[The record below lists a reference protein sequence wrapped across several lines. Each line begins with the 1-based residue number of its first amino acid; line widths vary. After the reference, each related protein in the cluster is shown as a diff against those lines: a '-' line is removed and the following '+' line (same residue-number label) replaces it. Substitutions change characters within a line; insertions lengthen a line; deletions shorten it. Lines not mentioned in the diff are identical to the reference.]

1 MEDIRI
7 VPLGHDHLAQA
18 DGWPRNSGQT
28 LLKLPS
34 SAASG
39 ADLTGWSALSGD
51 QLVGLVFVTFS
62 QTKVGYLEVRVK
74 PTAARQGIGL
84 KLTDYALSQPP
95 VQAIN
100 HLHALV
106 DLDNVAAQK
115 ILDQHKFS
123 RIGYSPDGRIEYARH
138 P

>member
-1 MEDIRI
+1 MDEVTIKPLRLED
-7 VPLGHDHLAQA
+7 LAQA
-18 DGWPRNSGQT
+18 DGWPRGSAQT

-34 SAASG
+34 QSVSGGNLIGWAATSDNQVLG
-39 ADLTGWSALSGD
+39 
-51 QLVGLVFVTFS
+51 VCYVTFD
-62 QTKVGYLEVRVK
+62 QNQVGYLEVRVK
-74 PTAARQGIGL
+74 PNQLRQGIGTS
-84 KLTDYALSQPP
+84 LTSYVVTQPQ
-95 VQAIN
+95 VEAIN

-106 DLDNVAAQK
+106 ELNNIAAQK